1 MSDRRSL
8 SRIVRHF
15 LVGAINGEFLI
26 FLFFLA
32 LSGVFWLL
40 MTLNETYER
49 EFKVPVRIVNVPEN
63 VVLTSNEC
71 DTVRVTLRDKGLVL
85 VGYAYGE
92 GIRPINLNFK
102 SYVKNTTGHSVIA
115 MAEINRLLYQQLS
128 ASTKIVGTKTEK
140 IELFFNFGISKKV
153 PVKWSG
159 RVVPEHLYFI
169 ANVDYNPDSVTVYAS
184 EERLD
189 SILVAYT
196 EQLNVS
202 NFRDTLSLDCN
213 LQKIKGVKFVPEKV
227 RVRFMTDVLTEE
239 SIDDVPVIGINVPEG
254 KTLRTFPSKVSV
266 RFVTGVSQFRNLSRN
281 DFLVEADYHEIE
293 TQPSEK
299 CKIYLR
305 SVPHGVTRAT
315 LSVQEVDYLIED
327 E

>member
-8 SRIVRHF
+8 SFLIRKV

-49 EFKVPVRIVNVPEN
+49 EFKVPVKIVNVPEN
-63 VVLTSNEC
+63 VVITSNET

-92 GIRPINLNFK
+92 ELRPINLSFK
-102 SYVKNTTGHSVIA
+102 SYVKGTSGHAVIA
-115 MAEINRLLYQQLS
+115 MSEINRLLYQQLS
-128 ASTKIVGTKTEK
+128 ASTKIVGTKTDR
-140 IELFFNFGISKKV
+140 IEVFFNFGLSKKI

-169 ANVDYNPDSVTVYAS
+169 SNVDYNPDSVVVYAS
-184 EERLD
+184 ESRLD
-189 SILVAYT
+189 SIHTAFT
-196 EQLNVS
+196 EQLNVA

-213 LQKIKGVKFVPEKV
+213 LQKIRGVKYVPDHVK
-227 RVRFMTDVLTEE
+227 VRFMTDVLTEE
-239 SIDDVPVIGINVPEG
+239 SIDDIPVVGVNVPEG
-254 KTLRTFPSKVSV
+254 KVLRTFPSKVSV
-266 RFVTGVSQFRNLSRN
+266 SFVTGVSQFRSLSRN
-281 DFLVEADYHEIE
+281 DFLVEADFSEIE
-293 TQPSEK
+293 DNASDK
-299 CKIYLR
+299 CRIYLR
-305 SVPHGVTRAT
+305 AVPHGVSRAT

>member
-1 MSDRRSL
+1 MSDRRRL
-8 SRIVRHF
+8 SRTVRYF
-15 LVGAINGEFLI
+15 LVSTINGEFLI

-40 MTLNETYER
+40 MTLNETYEK
-49 EFKVPVRIVNVPEN
+49 EFKVAVRIVNVPEN
-63 VVLTSNEC
+63 VVLTSSEY

-92 GIRPINLNFK
+92 GLRSINLNFK
-102 SYVKNTTGHSVIA
+102 SYVKGTSGHAAIPI
-115 MAEINRLLYQQLS
+115 AEINRLLYQQLS
-128 ASTKIVGTKTEK
+128 ASTKIAGTKTEK
-140 IELFFNFGISKKV
+140 IEVFYNFGISKKV

-169 ANVDYNPDSVTVYAS
+169 SNVDYTPDSVTVYAS
-184 EERLD
+184 ETMLD
-189 SILVAYT
+189 SIQVAYT
-196 EQLNVS
+196 EQLDVS
-202 NFRDTLSLDCN
+202 NFRDTLSIDCT

-227 RVRFMTDVLTEE
+227 KVRFMTDVLTEE
-239 SIDDVPVIGINVPEG
+239 SIDDIPVVGINVPEG

-266 RFVTGVSQFRNLSRN
+266 RFVTGVSQFRNLSSK
-281 DFLVEADYHEIE
+281 DFVVEADYNEIDKK
-293 TQPSEK
+293 PSEK

-305 SVPHGVTRAT
+305 SVPHGVTRAV
-315 LSVQEVDYLIED
+315 LNIHEVDYLIED